1 MFGGVEMFLQDLPH
15 FIIISLSLL
24 LGPILCADTDT
35 RGDTPVQRSLS
46 GPCPSMSPEQLNITS
61 SVDEKPQPGV
71 TIHLEASRDLWRL
84 LPLQSD
90 QSSEHIV
97 SDIKSLPGFPSSPET
112 NTHCLA
118 ERDIYCT
125 YCIQWSVT
133 TLDSL
138 YLRVWIPFSEDE
150 KQSRA

>member
-1 MFGGVEMFLQDLPH
+1 
-15 FIIISLSLL
+15 
-24 LGPILCADTDT
+24 
-35 RGDTPVQRSLS
+35 
-46 GPCPSMSPEQLNITS
+46 MSPEQLDITS

-90 QSSEHIV
+90 QSSGHIV
-97 SDIKSLPGFPSSPET
+97 SDIKPLSGFLSSPET

-118 ERDIYCT
+118 ERDICCT
-125 YCIQWSVT
+125 YCIQWSAT

-138 YLRVWIPFSEDE
+138 CLRVWTHSSD
-150 KQSRA
+150 QRALTCDLSLL

>member
-1 MFGGVEMFLQDLPH
+1 
-15 FIIISLSLL
+15 
-24 LGPILCADTDT
+24 
-35 RGDTPVQRSLS
+35 
-46 GPCPSMSPEQLNITS
+46 MSPEHLDITS
-61 SVDEKPQPGV
+61 SVDEKPQLGV
-71 TIHLEASRDLWRL
+71 TSHLEAGRDLWRL

-90 QSSEHIV
+90 QSSGHIV
-97 SDIKSLPGFPSSPET
+97 SDIKSLSGFPSSPET

-138 YLRVWIPFSEDE
+138 YLRVWTHSSV
-150 KQSRA
+150 QRALTCDLSLL

>member
-1 MFGGVEMFLQDLPH
+1 
-15 FIIISLSLL
+15 
-24 LGPILCADTDT
+24 
-35 RGDTPVQRSLS
+35 
-46 GPCPSMSPEQLNITS
+46 MSPEQLNITS
-61 SVDEKPQPGV
+61 SVDEKPQLGV
-71 TIHLEASRDLWRL
+71 TSHLEASRDLWRL

-97 SDIKSLPGFPSSPET
+97 SDIKSLSGFPSSPET

-138 YLRVWIPFSEDE
+138 YLRVRTHSSV
-150 KQSRA
+150 QRALTCDLSLL